1 MPYVTVSLDASARE
15 SVQRSL
21 SSFSEKIQRRVFRLA
36 GKKAMVVLVANI
48 KKHVPYDDTKAG
60 ARKRAKSGRGHIR
73 DNVIYKTV
81 SYPSSNK
88 VLFIAGYRS
97 GTNQL
102 QTLLE
107 KSNYLSTPRRKNH
120 ESKTGRIMKPA
131 GFIRDQEKYQ
141 TRSGSWKTRKLPD
154 KKRRDNRFS
163 TGSRLIVSSPERV
176 VIGSAED
183 QPSTGDFPRGRI
195 PFRPLEKAFDESIS
209 QMQSIINSEIRAGIE
224 RILKKRET

>member
-1 MPYVTVSLDASARE
+1 MPYVTVKLDSSIRE
-15 SVQRSL
+15 SVQRSIG
-21 SSFSEKIQRRVFRLA
+21 SFSEKIQRRVFRLA
-36 GKKAMVVLVANI
+36 GKKAMAVLVENI

-73 DNVIYKTV
+73 DNVIYKTL

-102 QTLLE
+102 QTLME
-107 KSNYLSTPRRKNH
+107 KSNYLTSPRRKNH

-131 GFIRDQEKYQ
+131 GFMRDQERYQ
-141 TRSGSWKTRKLPD
+141 TRSGAWKTRKLPD
-154 KKRRDNRFS
+154 KKRRDNRLS
-163 TGSRLIVSSPERV
+163 TGSRLIRGVS
-176 VIGSAED
+176 GSSED

-209 QMQSIINSEIRAGIE
+209 QMQSIVNNEIRAGIE

>member
-73 DNVIYKTV
+73 DNVIYKTL

-102 QTLLE
+102 QTLME
-107 KSNYLSTPRRKNH
+107 KSNYLTSPRRKKH

-131 GFIRDQEKYQ
+131 GFMRDKERYQ
-141 TRSGSWKTRKLPD
+141 TRSGAWKTRKLPD
-154 KKRRDNRFS
+154 KKRKDNRLS
-163 TGSRLIVSSPERV
+163 TGSRLMRGA
-176 VIGSAED
+176 IGSSED

-209 QMQSIINSEIRAGIE
+209 QMQSIINNEIRAGIE